1 VATIYEVAE
10 KAGVSLSTVSRVLNG
25 KTTVNPALK
34 AKVEK
39 AMLEL
44 NYRPNSV
51 ARSLATNRSDSVGIL
66 VSELNTP
73 FFGELM
79 QAVESTLRAA
89 DKHVI
94 ITVGHNNLET
104 EQDAVEFLISRNCDA
119 LIMHAEAMSDE
130 YIKELNDS
138 RLPISVVNRWIEGI
152 GDGCICLDNE
162 QGGYLATQ
170 HLVSLGHKDIGYI
183 SGPSNK
189 RDANLR
195 LAGHK
200 RALEEAGIEPSDDL
214 IYEGNYTEEDGKSG
228 LLELLARDK
237 PFSALVC
244 ANDWMAS
251 GAMSCARDL
260 GMNLPQD
267 LSIIGFDDVVFAH
280 HVFPRLTTVSNP
292 IAEMAAMSAR
302 HILNTV
308 YGQKLDVQTLFQPSL
323 IVRESTMAFEP

>member
-1 VATIYEVAE
+1 MATIYEVAE
-10 KAGVSLSTVSRVLNG
+10 RAGVSLSTVSRVLNG
-25 KTTVNPALK
+25 KTTVNQALK

-79 QAVESTLRAA
+79 QAVESILRAA

-94 ITVGHNNLET
+94 ITVGHNNLDT
-104 EQDAVEFLISRNCDA
+104 EKDAVEFLISRNCDA
-119 LIMHAEAMSDE
+119 LIMHAEAMSDDF
-130 YIKELNDS
+130 IKTLNDS
-138 RLPISVVNRWIEGI
+138 RLPIAVVNRNVEGL
-152 GDGCICLDNE
+152 GDGSIVLDNE
-162 QGGYLATQ
+162 RGGYLATQ
-170 HLVSLGHKDIGYI
+170 HLISLGHKQIGYI
-183 SGPSNK
+183 SGPSEK
-189 RDANLR
+189 QDANHR

-200 RALEEAGIEPSDDL
+200 RALTEAGIAPLDTL
-214 IYEGNYTEEDGKSG
+214 IYEGYYNEEDGKAG
-228 LLELLARDK
+228 LLELLSRDA

-260 GMNLPQD
+260 GMNLPDD
-267 LSIIGFDDVVFAH
+267 LSIVGFDDVVFAH

-292 IAEMAAMSAR
+292 ISEMAAMSAQ
-302 HILNTV
+302 HILNVV
-308 YGQKLDVQTLFQPSL
+308 YGQKALIKTHFEPHL
-323 IVRESTMAFEP
+323 IVRESTMKFDG